1 MLAFEPNVCY
11 SPEWQVLSITA
22 DNASNNDTMFAYLE
36 RVLLD
41 FPRSINQ
48 TQYFVHTINL
58 CAKSILKHFN
68 LPKKDAK
75 DSLDHAANVLAD
87 LADNIE
93 HEADRE

>member
-1 MLAFEPNVCY
+1 M
-11 SPEWQVLSITA
+11 
-22 DNASNNDTMFAYLE
+22 SNNDTMFTYLG
-36 RVLLD
+36 RVLLN

-58 CAKSILKHFN
+58 CAKSILKHFD

-75 DSLDHAANVLAD
+75 DSLDHAANVLTD

-93 HEADRE
+93 HEADRG